1 MEAKDYLRILTGDYI
16 ILPLYV
22 SGCLP
27 LRPLTPGQV
36 RGGGGGLECKGAGGA
51 STGSGRERG
60 GGHGQGSRLLTNV
73 GGKEGGGGDYDRF
86 KIERRGERII

>member
-36 RGGGGGLECKGAGGA
+36 RGGGGGLECKGAGGRQPA
-51 STGSGRERG
+51 LGERG

-73 GGKEGGGGDYDRF
+73 GGKGVGGGDYDRF
-86 KIERRGERII
+86 KIERRRRMII

>member
-36 RGGGGGLECKGAGGA
+36 RGRGGARVQGGRGA
-51 STGSGRERG
+51 STGSGREG

-73 GGKEGGGGDYDRF
+73 GGKGVGGGDYDRF
-86 KIERRGERII
+86 KIERRRRMII